1 MHAFQQVAYSDGRQ
15 CCTPTEWAL
24 VPYGGAG
31 GEIDGLLMKG
41 LNVVAIERNP
51 HMIKA
56 IKHRVAVIQARLSND
71 TDFDMQEWLDSM
83 EKPPIPSD
91 EDEDEGE
98 D

>member
-1 MHAFQQVAYSDGRQ
+1 
-15 CCTPTEWAL
+15 

-83 EKPPIPSD
+83 EKPPVPSDEGED
-91 EDEDEGE
+91 EDED
-98 D
+98 